1 MEFVIVVVAINIRNS
16 VLLFLRSPSGCYV
29 YVTLLHDVQ
38 VSENTR
44 FNGVCR
50 TYVRM

>member
-1 MEFVIVVVAINIRNS
+1 MEFVIVVMPINIRNS
-16 VLLFLRSPSGCYV
+16 VQLFLMSPSGCYV
-29 YVTLLHDVQ
+29 YATLLHDVQ

-50 TYVRM
+50 TYVRI